1 MQHPIT
7 KNIWFEET
15 LIIFIRKSNRNF
27 SGLSDRARKRPSNVS
42 INFEQC
48 VGGLIVWRFQWNRWT
63 LLFNC
68 EDTNFQFNKQSNR
81 AFSFPRKYIRGIFL
95 NSVGKPRV
103 VAIVRRRWLLKS
115 SSCVW
120 NISLEKVRPFIFSFW
135 QGNAFLPSLVDIS
148 MADLKICQ
156 RTSLGKNCWNRIPFT
171 LWYFVSDLIEISPA
185 VLKMN

>member
-1 MQHPIT
+1 M

-27 SGLSDRARKRPSNVS
+27 SGLSDRARKHPSNVS

-68 EDTNFQFNKQSNR
+68 EDTNFQFNKRSNR
-81 AFSFPRKYIRGIFL
+81 AFSLPRKYIRGIFP

-103 VAIVRRRWLLKS
+103 VAIVRRRWLLKVVIV
-115 SSCVW
+115 CFKYF
-120 NISLEKVRPFIFSFW
+120 LGKVKALHFSFC

-148 MADLKICQ
+148 YYLPLEKFVEIEFPLPCDILYQIWLK
-156 RTSLGKNCWNRIPFT
+156 
-171 LWYFVSDLIEISPA
+171 
-185 VLKMN
+185 